1 MKRLILL
8 IAFGLFLAS
17 CDDDRNIDERE
28 RYLIGVDIIQ
38 LPNLQYD
45 SDGSPPDLRVD
56 LKRRSTNFWEFST
69 YVRNNAN
76 RLPVF
81 LQFPSEILATDEF
94 YEISLVDEDLNELS
108 DDVIFTW
115 EFQAVLDG
123 EDGIIE
129 FFDNNELVMVLEY
142 ELK

>member
-1 MKRLILL
+1 MKRLLL
-8 IAFGLFLAS
+8 LFVLCFALAS
-17 CDDDRNIDERE
+17 CDDEGNFDDRE
-28 RYLIGVDIIQ
+28 RYLIGVEVLQ

-45 SDGSPPDLRVD
+45 SDGSAPDLRVD

-81 LQFPSEILATDEF
+81 LQFPSEVLATDEY

-115 EFQAVLDG
+115 EFQAELEG

-129 FFDNNELVMVLEY
+129 FYDQGELVMLLEY

>member
-1 MKRLILL
+1 MKKLVLL
-8 IAFGLFLAS
+8 FALSLFLMGCEDNGS
-17 CDDDRNIDERE
+17 IDDRE

-45 SDGSPPDLRVD
+45 SDGTPPDLRVD

-81 LQFPSEILATDEF
+81 LQFPSEVLATDEF

-123 EDGIIE
+123 EYGIIE
-129 FFDNNELVMVLEY
+129 FFDNGELVMVLEY